1 MNDKKT
7 VSFGMALAIIF
18 LPILVILLGGLVLRV
33 GFLVPLMLATI
44 TASLLS
50 IMAGF
55 TWKEVEA
62 CIVNGVHRIII
73 VTCILFLVGT
83 LIGVWIQAGVIPLFL
98 YWGLKLLSP
107 SMFLV
112 STVLICAV
120 FSLMTGT
127 SFGTIGT
134 AGLALL
140 GVGEALGFPT
150 GLTAGAIV
158 SGAYFG
164 DKMSPVSDTTNL
176 ASGITGTNI
185 FSHIGSMLYTTVPAT
200 LVALG
205 LYWYLGLNYSGG
217 AMPDLTPITDA
228 LSANFNR
235 SFLLALPPIVL
246 VALAIRGIPPLPTL
260 VIAILVGVVCAF
272 VIQDGMTVKGM
283 FKAATDGYVS
293 QTGHPLV
300 DKILSR
306 GGLTSMSF
314 VVFLLLIAMTL
325 GGILEGTG
333 ALGVVVDRMTRSV
346 TSPGGLI
353 LATLVSCYLM
363 TIGTGNGMLSIIV
376 PARAFEK
383 KFRDM
388 GIQSRVLSRTL
399 EDAVTLGIAL
409 VPYSM
414 AAFFIANG
422 LKSAS
427 ISSVTQ
433 TADALRREGKEVL
446 VFSIG
451 RPDFDTPEHIKA
463 AANDA
468 LAKGFVHYTH
478 NRGILPMREAV
489 AAYLKRQ
496 NGLDYDPKTEIMITA
511 GAQEALM
518 LCTHALL
525 DPGDEVLVPSPGF
538 LLYYSSI
545 PMLHAVPVPYVLK
558 EPDYDWDG
566 APVSDRTKLMIFN
579 NPNNPTGKVFSAEE
593 MRDAADFVKKHDLLA
608 ISDEA
613 YDRLLYGDA
622 RHRSLAAE
630 PDMRERTLL
639 VGSLSKTYSMTGW
652 RLGYVAG
659 APELIERLARLQ
671 QNYMLSVT
679 SFAQYGGAEALNG
692 PQECVETMRRAFEE
706 RRKVL
711 IEGLTGAPN
720 IRFNNPE
727 GAFYLFIDH
736 RDTGLDSVTFCK
748 RLLEEQLVACVPGD
762 DFGPSGEGHIRI
774 SYATST
780 ENCAEG
786 ARRIRAFLNN
796 L

>member
-1 MNDKKT
+1 MDT
-7 VSFGMALAIIF
+7 Q
-18 LPILVILLGGLVLRV
+18 R
-33 GFLVPLMLATI
+33 
-44 TASLLS
+44 
-50 IMAGF
+50 
-55 TWKEVEA
+55 
-62 CIVNGVHRIII
+62 
-73 VTCILFLVGT
+73 
-83 LIGVWIQAGVIPLFL
+83 
-98 YWGLKLLSP
+98 
-107 SMFLV
+107 
-112 STVLICAV
+112 
-120 FSLMTGT
+120 FS
-127 SFGTIGT
+127 
-134 AGLALL
+134 
-140 GVGEALGFPT
+140 
-150 GLTAGAIV
+150 
-158 SGAYFG
+158 
-164 DKMSPVSDTTNL
+164 
-176 ASGITGTNI
+176 
-185 FSHIGSMLYTTVPAT
+185 
-200 LVALG
+200 
-205 LYWYLGLNYSGG
+205 
-217 AMPDLTPITDA
+217 
-228 LSANFNR
+228 R
-235 SFLLALPPIVL
+235 
-246 VALAIRGIPPLPTL
+246 
-260 VIAILVGVVCAF
+260 
-272 VIQDGMTVKGM
+272 
-283 FKAATDGYVS
+283 
-293 QTGHPLV
+293 
-300 DKILSR
+300 
-306 GGLTSMSF
+306 
-314 VVFLLLIAMTL
+314 
-325 GGILEGTG
+325 
-333 ALGVVVDRMTRSV
+333 
-346 TSPGGLI
+346 
-353 LATLVSCYLM
+353 
-363 TIGTGNGMLSIIV
+363 
-376 PARAFEK
+376 
-383 KFRDM
+383 
-388 GIQSRVLSRTL
+388 
-399 EDAVTLGIAL
+399 
-409 VPYSM
+409 
-414 AAFFIANG
+414 IANG

-451 RPDFDTPEHIKA
+451 RPDFDTPEHIKSA
-463 AANDA
+463 AHDA
-468 LAKGFVHYTH
+468 LA
-478 NRGILPMREAV
+478 ILPMREAV

>member
-376 PARAFEK
+376 PDRAFEK

-414 AAFFIANG
+414 AAFFIVG
-422 LKSAS
+422 
-427 ISSVTQ
+427 
-433 TADALRREGKEVL
+433 
-446 VFSIG
+446 
-451 RPDFDTPEHIKA
+451 
-463 AANDA
+463 
-468 LAKGFVHYTH
+468 
-478 NRGILPMREAV
+478 
-489 AAYLKRQ
+489 
-496 NGLDYDPKTEIMITA
+496 
-511 GAQEALM
+511 
-518 LCTHALL
+518 
-525 DPGDEVLVPSPGF
+525 
-538 LLYYSSI
+538 
-545 PMLHAVPVPYVLK
+545 VLK
-558 EPDYDWDG
+558 IDAMQYIPYAFVNWIV
-566 APVSDRTKLMIFN
+566 PIFSLTYGF
-579 NPNNPTGKVFSAEE
+579 TGFAIWKINK
-593 MRDAADFVKKHDLLA
+593 DAGN
-608 ISDEA
+608 SP
-613 YDRLLYGDA
+613 
-622 RHRSLAAE
+622 AE
-630 PDMRERTLL
+630 P
-639 VGSLSKTYSMTGW
+639 
-652 RLGYVAG
+652 
-659 APELIERLARLQ
+659 
-671 QNYMLSVT
+671 
-679 SFAQYGGAEALNG
+679 EA
-692 PQECVETMRRAFEE
+692 
-706 RRKVL
+706 
-711 IEGLTGAPN
+711 
-720 IRFNNPE
+720 
-727 GAFYLFIDH
+727 
-736 RDTGLDSVTFCK
+736 
-748 RLLEEQLVACVPGD
+748 
-762 DFGPSGEGHIRI
+762 
-774 SYATST
+774 
-780 ENCAEG
+780 
-786 ARRIRAFLNN
+786 
-796 L
+796 

>member
-1 MNDKKT
+1 
-7 VSFGMALAIIF
+7 
-18 LPILVILLGGLVLRV
+18 
-33 GFLVPLMLATI
+33 
-44 TASLLS
+44 
-50 IMAGF
+50 
-55 TWKEVEA
+55 
-62 CIVNGVHRIII
+62 
-73 VTCILFLVGT
+73 
-83 LIGVWIQAGVIPLFL
+83 
-98 YWGLKLLSP
+98 
-107 SMFLV
+107 
-112 STVLICAV
+112 
-120 FSLMTGT
+120 
-127 SFGTIGT
+127 
-134 AGLALL
+134 
-140 GVGEALGFPT
+140 
-150 GLTAGAIV
+150 
-158 SGAYFG
+158 
-164 DKMSPVSDTTNL
+164 
-176 ASGITGTNI
+176 
-185 FSHIGSMLYTTVPAT
+185 
-200 LVALG
+200 
-205 LYWYLGLNYSGG
+205 
-217 AMPDLTPITDA
+217 
-228 LSANFNR
+228 
-235 SFLLALPPIVL
+235 
-246 VALAIRGIPPLPTL
+246 
-260 VIAILVGVVCAF
+260 
-272 VIQDGMTVKGM
+272 
-283 FKAATDGYVS
+283 
-293 QTGHPLV
+293 
-300 DKILSR
+300 
-306 GGLTSMSF
+306 
-314 VVFLLLIAMTL
+314 
-325 GGILEGTG
+325 
-333 ALGVVVDRMTRSV
+333 
-346 TSPGGLI
+346 
-353 LATLVSCYLM
+353 
-363 TIGTGNGMLSIIV
+363 
-376 PARAFEK
+376 
-383 KFRDM
+383 
-388 GIQSRVLSRTL
+388 
-399 EDAVTLGIAL
+399 
-409 VPYSM
+409 
-414 AAFFIANG
+414 
-422 LKSAS
+422 
-427 ISSVTQ
+427 
-433 TADALRREGKEVL
+433 
-446 VFSIG
+446 
-451 RPDFDTPEHIKA
+451 
-463 AANDA
+463 
-468 LAKGFVHYTH
+468 
-478 NRGILPMREAV
+478 
-489 AAYLKRQ
+489 
-496 NGLDYDPKTEIMITA
+496 
-511 GAQEALM
+511 M

-622 RHRSLAAE
+622 KHRSLAAE

>member
-1 MNDKKT
+1 
-7 VSFGMALAIIF
+7 
-18 LPILVILLGGLVLRV
+18 
-33 GFLVPLMLATI
+33 MLATI

-83 LIGVWIQAGVIPLFL
+83 LIGVWIQAGVILFL

-346 TSPGGLI
+346 TSPAGI

-376 PARAFEK
+376 PARALKEVP
-383 KFRDM
+383 RH
-388 GIQSRVLSRTL
+388 GHPVAGPLRTL

-414 AAFFIANG
+414 AAFFIVG
-422 LKSAS
+422 
-427 ISSVTQ
+427 
-433 TADALRREGKEVL
+433 
-446 VFSIG
+446 
-451 RPDFDTPEHIKA
+451 
-463 AANDA
+463 
-468 LAKGFVHYTH
+468 
-478 NRGILPMREAV
+478 
-489 AAYLKRQ
+489 
-496 NGLDYDPKTEIMITA
+496 
-511 GAQEALM
+511 
-518 LCTHALL
+518 
-525 DPGDEVLVPSPGF
+525 
-538 LLYYSSI
+538 
-545 PMLHAVPVPYVLK
+545 VLK
-558 EPDYDWDG
+558 IDAMQYIPYAFVNWIV
-566 APVSDRTKLMIFN
+566 PIFSLTYGF
-579 NPNNPTGKVFSAEE
+579 TGFAIWKINKDAGNSPAE
-593 MRDAADFVKKHDLLA
+593 
-608 ISDEA
+608 SEA
-613 YDRLLYGDA
+613 
-622 RHRSLAAE
+622 
-630 PDMRERTLL
+630 
-639 VGSLSKTYSMTGW
+639 
-652 RLGYVAG
+652 
-659 APELIERLARLQ
+659 
-671 QNYMLSVT
+671 
-679 SFAQYGGAEALNG
+679 
-692 PQECVETMRRAFEE
+692 
-706 RRKVL
+706 
-711 IEGLTGAPN
+711 
-720 IRFNNPE
+720 
-727 GAFYLFIDH
+727 
-736 RDTGLDSVTFCK
+736 
-748 RLLEEQLVACVPGD
+748 
-762 DFGPSGEGHIRI
+762 
-774 SYATST
+774 
-780 ENCAEG
+780 
-786 ARRIRAFLNN
+786 
-796 L
+796 

>member
-246 VALAIRGIPPLPTL
+246 VALAIRGIRHRHPRRRGLRLRHSGRHDRKGHVQGRHRRLRFPDRAPTRGQDPLP
-260 VIAILVGVVCAF
+260 
-272 VIQDGMTVKGM
+272 
-283 FKAATDGYVS
+283 
-293 QTGHPLV
+293 
-300 DKILSR
+300 R
-306 GGLTSMSF
+306 
-314 VVFLLLIAMTL
+314 
-325 GGILEGTG
+325 
-333 ALGVVVDRMTRSV
+333 
-346 TSPGGLI
+346 
-353 LATLVSCYLM
+353 
-363 TIGTGNGMLSIIV
+363 
-376 PARAFEK
+376 
-383 KFRDM
+383 
-388 GIQSRVLSRTL
+388 
-399 EDAVTLGIAL
+399 
-409 VPYSM
+409 
-414 AAFFIANG
+414 
-422 LKSAS
+422 
-427 ISSVTQ
+427 
-433 TADALRREGKEVL
+433 
-446 VFSIG
+446 
-451 RPDFDTPEHIKA
+451 RPDQHVLRGLPA
-463 AANDA
+463 AHRHDA
-468 LAKGFVHYTH
+468 RRHPRRYRSAR
-478 NRGILPMREAV
+478 RGRGPHDPLRDLPRRAHP
-489 AAYLKRQ
+489 R
-496 NGLDYDPKTEIMITA
+496 
-511 GAQEALM
+511 
-518 LCTHALL
+518 HA
-525 DPGDEVLVPSPGF
+525 GF
-538 LLYYSSI
+538 LL
-545 PMLHAVPVPYVLK
+545 PH
-558 EPDYDWDG
+558 
-566 APVSDRTKLMIFN
+566 
-579 NPNNPTGKVFSAEE
+579 
-593 MRDAADFVKKHDLLA
+593 
-608 ISDEA
+608 
-613 YDRLLYGDA
+613 
-622 RHRSLAAE
+622 
-630 PDMRERTLL
+630 
-639 VGSLSKTYSMTGW
+639 
-652 RLGYVAG
+652 
-659 APELIERLARLQ
+659 
-671 QNYMLSVT
+671 
-679 SFAQYGGAEALNG
+679 
-692 PQECVETMRRAFEE
+692 
-706 RRKVL
+706 
-711 IEGLTGAPN
+711 
-720 IRFNNPE
+720 
-727 GAFYLFIDH
+727 DH
-736 RDTGLDSVTFCK
+736 RHGQRHALHHRPGP
-748 RLLEEQLVACVPGD
+748 RL
-762 DFGPSGEGHIRI
+762 
-774 SYATST
+774 
-780 ENCAEG
+780 
-786 ARRIRAFLNN
+786 
-796 L
+796 

>member
-1 MNDKKT
+1 MNYQNLLNSKIKEIKPSGIRRFFDI
-7 VSFGMALAIIF
+7 VAEMDD
-18 LPILVILLGGLVLRV
+18 VI
-33 GFLVPLMLATI
+33 
-44 TASLLS
+44 S
-50 IMAGF
+50 
-55 TWKEVEA
+55 
-62 CIVNGVHRIII
+62 
-73 VTCILFLVGT
+73 
-83 LIGVWIQAGVIPLFL
+83 
-98 YWGLKLLSP
+98 
-107 SMFLV
+107 
-112 STVLICAV
+112 
-120 FSLMTGT
+120 
-127 SFGTIGT
+127 
-134 AGLALL
+134 L
-140 GVGEALGFPT
+140 GVGEPDFPT
-150 GLTAGAIV
+150 PA
-158 SGAYFG
+158 
-164 DKMSPVSDTTNL
+164 
-176 ASGITGTNI
+176 
-185 FSHIGSMLYTTVPAT
+185 HI
-200 LVALG
+200 
-205 LYWYLGLNYSGG
+205 
-217 AMPDLTPITDA
+217 
-228 LSANFNR
+228 
-235 SFLLALPPIVL
+235 
-246 VALAIRGIPPLPTL
+246 
-260 VIAILVGVVCAF
+260 
-272 VIQDGMTVKGM
+272 
-283 FKAATDGYVS
+283 
-293 QTGHPLV
+293 
-300 DKILSR
+300 
-306 GGLTSMSF
+306 
-314 VVFLLLIAMTL
+314 
-325 GGILEGTG
+325 
-333 ALGVVVDRMTRSV
+333 
-346 TSPGGLI
+346 
-353 LATLVSCYLM
+353 
-363 TIGTGNGMLSIIV
+363 
-376 PARAFEK
+376 
-383 KFRDM
+383 RDV
-388 GIQSRVLSRTL
+388 GIQSLMDGHTKYTSN
-399 EDAVTLGIAL
+399 A
-409 VPYSM
+409 
-414 AAFFIANG
+414 G
-422 LKSAS
+422 LME
-427 ISSVTQ
+427 
-433 TADALRREGKEVL
+433 LRK
-446 VFSIG
+446 
-451 RPDFDTPEHIKA
+451 
-463 AANDA
+463 
-468 LAKGFVHYTH
+468 
-478 NRGILPMREAV
+478 AV
-489 AAYLKRQ
+489 AAYYERRFHVA
-496 NGLDYDPKTEIMITA
+496 YDGSKQAIITV
-511 GAQEALM
+511 GGSEALD
-518 LCTHALL
+518 LCFRVLIE
-525 DPGDEVLVPSPGF
+525 PGDEVLVPSPGF

-720 IRFNNPE
+720 IRFNTPE

>member
-98 YWGLKLLSP
+98 YWGLKLLTP

-235 SFLLALPPIVL
+235 SFLLVLPPIVL

-260 VIAILVGVVCAF
+260 VIAILVGVACAF
-272 VIQDGMTVKGM
+272 IIQDGMTVKGM

-346 TSPGGLI
+346 TTPGGLI

-363 TIGTGNGMLSIIV
+363 TIGTGAGMLSIIV
-376 PARAFEK
+376 PARACVK
-383 KFRDM
+383 RFR
-388 GIQSRVLSRTL
+388 GGGLRARVLSRTL
-399 EDAVTLGIAL
+399 EAGVTLGGAL

-414 AAFFIANG
+414 AAFFIVG
-422 LKSAS
+422 
-427 ISSVTQ
+427 
-433 TADALRREGKEVL
+433 
-446 VFSIG
+446 
-451 RPDFDTPEHIKA
+451 
-463 AANDA
+463 
-468 LAKGFVHYTH
+468 
-478 NRGILPMREAV
+478 
-489 AAYLKRQ
+489 
-496 NGLDYDPKTEIMITA
+496 
-511 GAQEALM
+511 
-518 LCTHALL
+518 
-525 DPGDEVLVPSPGF
+525 
-538 LLYYSSI
+538 
-545 PMLHAVPVPYVLK
+545 VLK
-558 EPDYDWDG
+558 
-566 APVSDRTKLMIFN
+566 I
-579 NPNNPTGKVFSAEE
+579 
-593 MRDAADFVKKHDLLA
+593 DA
-608 ISDEA
+608 
-613 YDRLLYGDA
+613 
-622 RHRSLAAE
+622 
-630 PDMRERTLL
+630 M
-639 VGSLSKTYSMTGW
+639 
-652 RLGYVAG
+652 
-659 APELIERLARLQ
+659 
-671 QNYMLSVT
+671 
-679 SFAQYGGAEALNG
+679 QYI
-692 PQECVETMRRAFEE
+692 P
-706 RRKVL
+706 
-711 IEGLTGAPN
+711 
-720 IRFNNPE
+720 
-727 GAFYLFIDH
+727 Y
-736 RDTGLDSVTFCK
+736 
-748 RLLEEQLVACVPGD
+748 
-762 DFGPSGEGHIRI
+762 
-774 SYATST
+774 
-780 ENCAEG
+780 
-786 ARRIRAFLNN
+786 AFLNWIVPIFSLTYGFTGFAIWKIN
-796 L
+796 KDAGNAPGNSPAESEA